1 MRIALY
7 HVDAFTGSVF
17 KGNPAAVCPL
27 REWPDDGLLQN
38 TAAENNLPAT
48 AFFVPEKEGYR
59 IRWFTPAA
67 ELDLCGHGTLAAAFV
82 VFRYFDP
89 SARQIGFQSRSG
101 LLTVGR
107 EEEMVVLDFPARP
120 PVPCPAPGRLAE
132 ALGREP
138 LETLCADDYIAV
150 LGTEKEVAELSPS
163 IPLLG
168 TLERRA
174 VVVTARGE
182 SADFVSRCFSPRLG
196 IDEDQVTGSAHC
208 ELVPYW
214 SEVLAKNA
222 FRARQLSARGGEL
235 FCSARDGRVLI
246 AGRAVL
252 YLEGTIQV

>member
-1 MRIALY
+1 MRISLY
-7 HVDAFTGSVF
+7 QVDAFTGSLF

-27 REWPDDGLLQN
+27 REWLDDGLLQN
-38 TAAENNLPAT
+38 VAAENNLPAT

-59 IRWFTPAA
+59 IRWFTASA

-89 SARQIGFQSRSG
+89 SARQIDFQSRSG

-138 LETLCADDYIAV
+138 VETLCADDYIAV
-150 LGTEKEVAELSPS
+150 LGTEEEVAELSPS

-168 TLERRA
+168 TLDRRA
-174 VVVTARGE
+174 VVVTARGG
-182 SADFVSRCFSPRLG
+182 SADFVSRCFAPRLG
-196 IDEDQVTGSAHC
+196 VDEDQVTGSAHC

-222 FRARQLSARGGEL
+222 LRARQLSARGGEL
-235 FCSARDGRVLI
+235 FCRARGGRVLI

>member
-1 MRIALY
+1 MKISLY
-7 HVDAFTGSVF
+7 QVNAFTGSLF

-27 REWPDDGLLQN
+27 REWLDDGLLQN
-38 TAAENNLPAT
+38 VAAENNLPAT
-48 AFFVPEKEGYR
+48 AFFVPEKAGYR

-67 ELDLCGHGTLAAAFV
+67 ELDLCGHGTLAAAFI

-89 SARQIGFQSRSG
+89 SARRIDFQSRSG

-107 EEEMVVLDFPARP
+107 EEEMVVLDLPARP
-120 PVPCPAPGRLAE
+120 PVPCAAPERLAE

-138 LETLCADDYIAV
+138 VETLCADDYIAV
-150 LGTEKEVAELSPS
+150 LASEEEVAELSPS

-168 TLERRA
+168 TLDRRA

-182 SADFVSRCFSPRLG
+182 SADFVSRCFAPRLG
-196 IDEDQVTGSAHC
+196 VDEDQVTGSAHC

-214 SEVLAKNA
+214 SEALEKNT

-235 FCSARDGRVLI
+235 FCEARGGRVLI

-252 YLEGTIQV
+252 YWEGTASI